1 MKYMSQI
8 EIILGQ
14 KNSTG
19 SHQHTEFMA
28 IYSMQLQYMYWI
40 WKVLHSSTKNNLKV
54 YVNVKKE

>member
-1 MKYMSQI
+1 MTSIFMSQI

-28 IYSMQLQYMYWI
+28 IPI
-40 WKVLHSSTKNNLKV
+40 FNAIAVHVLNLKSFIFL
-54 YVNVKKE
+54 YKK

>member
-1 MKYMSQI
+1 MSQI